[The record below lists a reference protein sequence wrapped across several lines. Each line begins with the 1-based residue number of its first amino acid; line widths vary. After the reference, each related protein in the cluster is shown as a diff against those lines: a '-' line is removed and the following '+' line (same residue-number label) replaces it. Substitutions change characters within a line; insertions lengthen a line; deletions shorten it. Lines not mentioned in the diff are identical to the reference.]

1 MDIIKESFDHLP
13 IAICFFDSQGIA
25 RLINHQMLDIMNA
38 LRSDGIQTLDE
49 LRNALQDSNIHC
61 INSELHIYEFS
72 EDMIIRFT
80 KDNIVT
86 RDNKQFTQVIGTNV
100 TELIR
105 RQNQLKEEN
114 EKLTETNNRLR
125 KLFEQM
131 PDIIREE
138 ETLEMKLRVHDDIG
152 HSILAARRA
161 LLQNASLD
169 ELKES
174 ASLWKQSI
182 SILYRS
188 NEIVNKESLIDT
200 AIHRAKEMGVKVLI
214 TGTLPTQEKLKE
226 ITSLAIRE
234 CAANCVRH
242 ADGTELY
249 ILFVESKDKLNMTIT
264 NNGITPKEEIHE
276 GGGLSMLRR
285 YIEEINGKMIV
296 QSSPNFAL
304 KISLPYAL

>member
-249 ILFVESKDKLNMTIT
+249 ILFVEGKDKLNMTIT

-285 YIEEINGKMIV
+285 YIEEINGEMII

>member
-49 LRNALQDSNIHC
+49 LRNALQDSSIHC
-61 INSELHIYEFS
+61 INSELHIYAFS
-72 EDMIIRFT
+72 EEEIIRFA
-80 KDNIVT
+80 KENIVT
-86 RDNKQFTQVIGTNV
+86 RDGKQFTQVIGTNV

-125 KLFEQM
+125 KVFEQM

-188 NEIVNKESLIDT
+188 NEIINKENLIDT
-200 AIHRAKEMGVKVLI
+200 AIHRAKEMGVQVLI
-214 TGTLPTQEKLKE
+214 TGTLPTQEKLVE

-249 ILFVESKDKLNMTIT
+249 ILVVEGKNKLNMTIT

-285 YIEEINGKMIV
+285 YIEEINGEMIV
-296 QSSPNFAL
+296 QSSPTFAL

>member
-114 EKLTETNNRLR
+114 KKLTETNNRLR

-249 ILFVESKDKLNMTIT
+249 ILFVEGKDKLNMTIT

>member
-114 EKLTETNNRLR
+114 KKLTETNNRLR

-249 ILFVESKDKLNMTIT
+249 ILFVEGKDKLNMTIT

-285 YIEEINGKMIV
+285 YIEEVNGKMIV

>member
-249 ILFVESKDKLNMTIT
+249 ILFVEGKDKLNMTIT

>member
-188 NEIVNKESLIDT
+188 NEIVNKENLIDT

-249 ILFVESKDKLNMTIT
+249 ILFVEGKDKLNMTIT

>member
-49 LRNALQDSNIHC
+49 LRNALQDSSIHC
-61 INSELHIYEFS
+61 INSELHIYAFS
-72 EDMIIRFT
+72 EEEIIRFA
-80 KDNIVT
+80 KENIVT
-86 RDNKQFTQVIGTNV
+86 RDGKQFTQVIGTNV

-125 KLFEQM
+125 KVFEQM

-188 NEIVNKESLIDT
+188 NEIINKENLIDT
-200 AIHRAKEMGVKVLI
+200 AIHRAKEMGVQVLI
-214 TGTLPTQEKLKE
+214 TGTLPTQEKLVE

-249 ILFVESKDKLNMTIT
+249 ILVVEGKNKLNMTIT

-285 YIEEINGKMIV
+285 YIEEINGEMIV

>member
-49 LRNALQDSNIHC
+49 LRNALQDSSIHC
-61 INSELHIYEFS
+61 INSELHIYAFS
-72 EDMIIRFT
+72 EEEIIRFT
-80 KDNIVT
+80 KENIVT
-86 RDNKQFTQVIGTNV
+86 RDGKQFTQVIGTNV

-125 KLFEQM
+125 KVFEQM

-188 NEIVNKESLIDT
+188 NEIINKENLIDT
-200 AIHRAKEMGVKVLI
+200 AIHRAKEMGVQVLI
-214 TGTLPTQEKLKE
+214 TGTLPTQEKLVE

-249 ILFVESKDKLNMTIT
+249 ILVVEGKNKLNMTIT

-285 YIEEINGKMIV
+285 YIEEINGEMIV
-296 QSSPNFAL
+296 QSSPTFAL

>member
-188 NEIVNKESLIDT
+188 NEIVNKENLIDT
-200 AIHRAKEMGVKVLI
+200 AIHRAKEMGVQVLI

-249 ILFVESKDKLNMTIT
+249 ILFVEGKDKLNMTIT

-285 YIEEINGKMIV
+285 YIEEINGEMII

>member
-13 IAICFFDSQGIA
+13 LAICFFDSHGIS
-25 RLINHQMLDIMNA
+25 RLINHQMLNIMCK
-38 LRSDGIQTLDE
+38 LRPDGIQNLDE
-49 LRNALQDSNIHC
+49 LRQALQDSSILC
-61 INSELHIYEFS
+61 INSELHIYQFS
-72 EDMIIRFT
+72 EDEIIRFT
-80 KDNIVT
+80 KENIVT
-86 RDNKQFTQVIGTNV
+86 SEGKQFTQVIGTNV

-114 EKLTETNNRLR
+114 EKLTEANNRLR

-174 ASLWKQSI
+174 ASLWEQSI
-182 SILYRS
+182 AILYRS
-188 NEIVNKESLIDT
+188 NEIISTENLIDT
-200 AIHRAKEMGVKVLI
+200 AINRAKEMGVQVLI
-214 TGTLPTQEKLKE
+214 TGSCPTQEKLKE

-249 ILFVESKDKLNMTIT
+249 ISFKEEQANLNITIT
-264 NNGITPKEEIHE
+264 NNGIAPKEEIHE

-285 YIEEINGKMIV
+285 YIEEINGSMLV
-296 QSSPNFAL
+296 QSIPTFVLN
-304 KISLPYAL
+304 ITLPIQS

>member
-188 NEIVNKESLIDT
+188 NEIVNKENLIDT
-200 AIHRAKEMGVKVLI
+200 AIHRAKEMGVQVLI

-249 ILFVESKDKLNMTIT
+249 ILFVEGKDKLNMTIT

>member
-49 LRNALQDSNIHC
+49 LRNALQDSSIHC
-61 INSELHIYEFS
+61 INSELHIYAFS
-72 EDMIIRFT
+72 EEEIIRFT
-80 KDNIVT
+80 KENIVT
-86 RDNKQFTQVIGTNV
+86 RDGKQFTQVIGTNV

-125 KLFEQM
+125 KVFEQM

-188 NEIVNKESLIDT
+188 NEIINKENLIDT
-200 AIHRAKEMGVKVLI
+200 AIHRAKEMGVQVLI
-214 TGTLPTQEKLKE
+214 TGTLPTQEKLVE

-249 ILFVESKDKLNMTIT
+249 ILVVEGKNKLNMTIT

-285 YIEEINGKMIV
+285 YIEEINGEMIV

>member
-214 TGTLPTQEKLKE
+214 TGTLSTQEKLKE

-249 ILFVESKDKLNMTIT
+249 ILFVEGKDKLNMTIT

-285 YIEEINGKMIV
+285 YIEEINGEMII